1 MEQFGHC
8 AYCRR
13 RYLKNPR
20 VKRQSYCGKPDCQR
34 ARKRRWQRQ
43 KLATD
48 PDYRLNQKD
57 CMLRWRQR
65 HPHYWQH
72 YRRSHKSYTVQNR
85 MLQRIRNLN
94 RLNRPLIAKM
104 DPIKADKSIL
114 PGIYYILR
122 KCRQI
127 AKVDAIFQKVLIL
140 PASCLRPALIA
151 K

>member
-1 MEQFGHC
+1 MDRYDYC
-8 AYCRR
+8 AYCRC
-13 RYLKNPR
+13 RYQKNPR
-20 VKRQSYCGKPDCQR
+20 VKNQTYCGKIACQR

-48 PDYRLNQKD
+48 PDYRLNQRD

-65 HPHYWQH
+65 HPGYWQK
-72 YRRSHKSYTVQNR
+72 YRRSHKSYTAQNR
-85 MLQRIRNLN
+85 LLQKIRNLN
-94 RLNRPLIAKM
+94 RLGRPLIAKM
-104 DPIKADKSIL
+104 DPIKTEQSII

-127 AKVDAIFQKVLIL
+127 AKVDAIFQKVIIF
-140 PASCLRPALIA
+140 PASCLHPALIA